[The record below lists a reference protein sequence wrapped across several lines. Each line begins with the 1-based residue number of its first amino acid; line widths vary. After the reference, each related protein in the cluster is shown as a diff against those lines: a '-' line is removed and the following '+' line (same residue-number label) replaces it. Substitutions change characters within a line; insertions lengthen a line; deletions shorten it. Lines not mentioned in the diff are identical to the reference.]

1 VNNLIWLIF
10 EARLTI
16 QDKGIQIKEKEWILV
31 LKSNQQRPAIR
42 SPVVD
47 KNDDIRPLVGNNA
60 WNLEVI

>member
-47 KNDDIRPLVGNNA
+47 KNDDTRPLVGNNA